1 MASFTAKTE
10 DFRKLASKLQGLSE
24 NIPQELA
31 IVARKAGYRGRRLV
45 AKEMVKY
52 IKLPQKRLLKTCY
65 VKADRNGA
73 TLTIRGNFRI
83 AMNRFKTARTP
94 DGMTVRVGPG
104 SPTKFH
110 GAFNTTRKR
119 PAATKTGRRRKT
131 AVKAKA
137 IKHVPIKKLNK
148 QVMRR
153 DGSSR
158 LPISAVPAVRP
169 AQVLQETRAIERIWV
184 DIRLMFFKELKRRI
198 RFLTRKKAGTLNW
211 QQRGN

>member
-1 MASFTAKTE
+1 MASFTAKTD

-31 IVARKAGYRGRRLV
+31 IVARKAGYRGRRLI

-137 IKHVPIKKLNK
+137 VKHVPIKKLNK

>member
-1 MASFTAKTE
+1 MVSFVAQTE
-10 DFRKLASKLQGLSE
+10 DFRKLASKLQGLSQ

-45 AKEMVKY
+45 AKQMVQY

-65 VKADRNGA
+65 VRADRNGA
-73 TLTIRGNFRI
+73 TLTVRGNFRI

-104 SPTKFH
+104 SPTKFY

-119 PAATKTGRRRKT
+119 PAASKTGRRRKT
-131 AVKAKA
+131 AAKAKA
-137 IKHVPIKKLNK
+137 VKHIPIKKLNN

-184 DIRLMFFKELKRRI
+184 DIRLLFFKELKRRI

>member
-1 MASFTAKTE
+1 MA
-10 DFRKLASKLQGLSE
+10 
-24 NIPQELA
+24 I
-31 IVARKAGYRGRRLV
+31 AGKEAGFKGRRLI

-65 VKADRNGA
+65 VKSDRNGA

-83 AMNRFKTARTP
+83 AMNRFKSSRSA
-94 DGMTVRVGPG
+94 DGMTVAIGPG
-104 SPTKFH
+104 RATKFY

-119 PAATKTGRRRKT
+119 AGKNKK
-131 AVKAKA
+131 VKLKRSKNVT
-137 IKHVPIKKLNK
+137 IKSNVFKRVPIKKLNK

-169 AQVLQETRAIERIWV
+169 AQVLQETRAIERIYV
-184 DIRLMFFKELKRRI
+184 DMRLLFFKTLQRRV
-198 RFLTRKKAGTLNW
+198 RFLTRKKAGNLNW